1 VDHNEQQ
8 QSQRRV
14 IMAYSAQFENPIW
27 MRSGEP
33 LVVDREEPW
42 DDNPDWIWVWCR
54 DPRGREGWV
63 PRPYIAYDGDHATA
77 ARDYSAAELS
87 VTAGEEVTAS
97 TEESGWLWCTNARGQ
112 SGWVPIAN
120 LALGA

>member
-8 QSQRRV
+8 RSRWV
-14 IMAYSAQFENPIW
+14 VTAYSAQFEDPIW

-63 PRPYIAYDGDHATA
+63 PRSYIAYDGDHATA
-77 ARDYSAAELS
+77 ARDYAATELS
-87 VTAGEEVTAS
+87 VTAGEEVTAA
-97 TEESGWLWCTNARGQ
+97 TEESGWLLCTNARGQ
-112 SGWVPIAN
+112 SGWVPLAN